1 MVVWKGE
8 IERRHGEK
16 AYNLDNTDL
25 EVPNFFV
32 ITSEEIAELFKTRD
46 PNKLRKTSINL
57 DEIME
62 AYKEVG
68 MSSEVRNASNRAR
81 NLVGGQRGNAKVT
94 VRASDNGFSEFKL
107 DVGASGLEDAIKN
120 VVASY
125 LENNGSELPNIVVQK
140 MIEADYTGTLIKG
153 RKDYVEVVEG
163 LGIALEDG
171 KTRPSRY
178 LIGENNEFKSPE
190 YQVKVTQNPMT
201 GGFREKRIENPEKPF
216 KRSKIK
222 EFAEKA
228 SNSVKFVYKRG
239 SFFAVDVFN
248 EENYIE
254 DLKQLKV
261 SQGEMKG
268 TVGQEITLSDETL
281 PPEKYENSLI
291 ARKGGYISTDAQK
304 ARRSGKPAIFSSDL
318 KEGEKINKTET
329 EDSFN
334 NDVSESFTATNI
346 KTVRELETSYNSKQA
361 YLENYADVFDFEE
374 GGEAIFD
381 VRRVSEKG
389 LLNALDYLEGDITIL
404 MNKVDSKILEKIVW
418 NDFDVGVESSE
429 IEKFESALRKVEHK
443 FVVDRLREME

>member
-16 AYNLDNTDL
+16 AYNLDNTGL

-46 PNKLRKTSINL
+46 ANKLRNTSIES
-57 DEIME
+57 DKIMD

-94 VRASDNGFSEFKL
+94 VRASDKGVSEFEL
-107 DVGASGLEDAIKN
+107 DIGASGLEDAIKN
-120 VVASY
+120 VTASY
-125 LENNGSELPNIVVQK
+125 LENNDSELPNIIIQK
-140 MIEADYTGTLIKG
+140 MIEADYTGALIKG

-163 LGIALEDG
+163 LGIALENG

-178 LIGENNEFKSPE
+178 LIGENIEFKSPE

-216 KRSKIK
+216 AASEIK
-222 EFAEKA
+222 EFAEEA

-239 SFFAVDVFN
+239 SFFAVDVFD
-248 EENYIE
+248 EENHIE

-261 SQGEMKG
+261 SRGEMNG

-281 PPEKYENSLI
+281 PPEKYENSLV

-304 ARRSGKPAIFSSDL
+304 AR
-318 KEGEKINKTET
+318 
-329 EDSFN
+329 
-334 NDVSESFTATNI
+334 
-346 KTVRELETSYNSKQA
+346 TSVNPQCLA
-361 YLENYADVFDFEE
+361 Q
-374 GGEAIFD
+374 
-381 VRRVSEKG
+381 
-389 LLNALDYLEGDITIL
+389 T
-404 MNKVDSKILEKIVW
+404 LEK
-418 NDFDVGVESSE
+418 
-429 IEKFESALRKVEHK
+429 EKK
-443 FVVDRLREME
+443 